1 MACKV
6 TIRDLH
12 SDASYQEKDLAFKRM
27 FSVFKKQV
35 AEAGILRLYKVHE
48 FYESP
53 GEKRRRKRKEAE
65 NQRLKAKL
73 RENFPERR
81 GSKRDKGDA

>member
-1 MACKV
+1 MACRFEL
-6 TIRDLH
+6 RDLH
-12 SDASYQEKDLAFKRM
+12 PNASWQDKDAAFRKM

-53 GEKRRRKRKEAE
+53 GEKRRRKRKEAD
-65 NQRLKAKL
+65 NARLKAKL
-73 RENFPERR
+73 RENFPERSNRDR
-81 GSKRDKGDA
+81 GKYE